1 MSKQLKFI
9 DMFAGIGGFRSG
21 MIQAGMKPVGY
32 IEWNKFARK
41 CYEAMYDTTNEFTAS
56 DIQKVKGTDLPD
68 ADLWS
73 FGSPCF
79 TKDAVVQTKQGAK
92 TINKITT
99 NDYVLSI
106 DGEFH
111 QVVDTMRHF
120 TKKLYKLKVDH
131 HAALYVTG
139 NHPILV
145 SHKKSSRW
153 QKPIFKRVDGLTT
166 TDYAFMATKGIDATE
181 KYRNPLFWHA
191 ITEVKEL
198 QLEKPVQ
205 VYNLEVEGTHTYNVN
220 GIICKNCTDISVAGR
235 QEGLVKGKQSSMF
248 FEVIRLAKER
258 IKAKKSLPRYLW
270 LENVKNLLSSNRGR
284 DFARVLIEMDKI
296 GYDVEWSVIDSACFV
311 PQHRE
316 RIYVIGHL
324 REDGKCSKQIFPLG
338 RENTDF
344 AQTSKIKVVGNDSK
358 TGYRSHDIVDET
370 GISKTIDATSYK
382 HKPLVRVKQLGN
394 YRLTKSFGGN
404 PQTGRVYDK
413 QGLSPTLNTMQGGD
427 RQPKILDTIKVRP
440 TLTPERV
447 NKRQMGRRF
456 KQDGEPSFTLTA
468 EDRHGVMLE
477 DDTQE
482 PTKYV
487 IRKLTPRECW
497 RLQGFTDEQFDK
509 AKNAGVSDSQ
519 LYARAGNA
527 VTVPV
532 IKAIADKIIEN
543 EK

>member
-21 MIQAGMKPVGY
+21 MMQAGMKPVGY

-79 TKDAVVQTKQGAK
+79 TKDAVVQTKQGVK

-111 QVVDTMRHF
+111 QVVDTMCHF

-145 SHKKSSRW
+145 SHKQRLGW
-153 QKPIFKRVDGLTT
+153 QEPVFKRVDELTT
-166 TDYAFMATKGIDATE
+166 NDYAFMATKGINATE
-181 KYRNPLFWHA
+181 KYRNPMLWHV
-191 ITEVKEL
+191 ITEIKEL
-198 QLEKPVQ
+198 QQEKPVQ

-220 GIICKNCTDISVAGR
+220 GIIVHNCQNISVAGR

-296 GYDVEWSVIDSACFV
+296 GYDVEWSVIDSARFV

>member
-1 MSKQLKFI
+1 MEKKQLKFI

-21 MIQAGMKPVGY
+21 MAQAGMKPVGY

-41 CYEAMYDTTNEFTAS
+41 CYQAMYNTEGEFEAN
-56 DIQKVKGTDLPD
+56 DIQKVKGIDLPN
-68 ADLWS
+68 ADIWT
-73 FGSPCF
+73 FGSPCQ
-79 TKDAVVQTKQGAK
+79 DV
-92 TINKITT
+92 
-99 NDYVLSI
+99 
-106 DGEFH
+106 
-111 QVVDTMRHF
+111 
-120 TKKLYKLKVDH
+120 
-131 HAALYVTG
+131 
-139 NHPILV
+139 
-145 SHKKSSRW
+145 
-153 QKPIFKRVDGLTT
+153 
-166 TDYAFMATKGIDATE
+166 
-181 KYRNPLFWHA
+181 
-191 ITEVKEL
+191 
-198 QLEKPVQ
+198 
-205 VYNLEVEGTHTYNVN
+205 
-220 GIICKNCTDISVAGR
+220 SVAGR

-258 IKAKKSLPRYLW
+258 IAAKKSLPRYLW

-296 GYDVEWSVIDSACFV
+296 GYDVEWSVIDSARFV

-324 REDGKCSKQIFPLG
+324 REDGKRSQQIFPLG
-338 RENTDF
+338 RENADF
-344 AQTSKIKVVGNDSK
+344 AQTSKIKVVANDSK
-358 TGYRSHDIVDET
+358 TGYRSHDVVDES

-413 QGLSPTLNTMQGGD
+413 EGLSPTLNTMQGGD
-427 RQPKILDTIKVRP
+427 RQPKILDKIKVRP

-497 RLQGFTDEQFDK
+497 RLQGFTDKQFDK
-509 AKNAGVSDSQ
+509 AQQAGVSDSQ

-532 IKAIADKIIEN
+532 IKAIADKIVANEN
-543 EK
+543 DETDEK